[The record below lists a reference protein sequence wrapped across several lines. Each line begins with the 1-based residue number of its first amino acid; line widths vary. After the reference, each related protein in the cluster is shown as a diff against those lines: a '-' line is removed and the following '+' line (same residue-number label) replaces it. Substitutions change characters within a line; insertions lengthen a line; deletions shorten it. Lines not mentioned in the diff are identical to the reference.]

1 MARRVVVTGMGAI
14 TPIGLT
20 VDAFWTALIN
30 GESGVDYITKY
41 DTSEYA
47 TKFAAEV
54 KDFDPVQYIDR
65 KLARRMDT
73 FTQYAVAAAKEA
85 VDFSGL
91 DFSQE
96 DPFRVG
102 VIVGSGIGGMN
113 KFEEEHRK
121 LIQSGPRRVSPFLIP
136 MMISNITP
144 GYISMMY
151 GVKGIN
157 YAPTSACAT
166 AAHAVAL
173 AFREIKYGEAD
184 IIITGGSEAPL
195 THMGVA
201 GFNAM
206 HAISEE
212 NKNPKKASRPFDATR
227 NGFVMG
233 EGGAILLL
241 EELEHAKARGAT
253 ILAEMA
259 GAGMTADA
267 YHITAPDPEAEG
279 AKNAMLF
286 AMREAGWEPEE
297 VDYINAHGTS
307 TPHNDRMETL
317 AIKKALGDY
326 AYKVAISSN
335 KSMIG
340 HMLGAAGAIEMIASV
355 LTIRNGIVPP
365 TINYEHP
372 DPDCDL
378 NYTPNEAVQKDVRTA
393 LSNSF
398 GFGGHNV
405 TLAVKRYD
413 E

>member
-1 MARRVVVTGMGAI
+1 MSKRVVVTGMGAI

-20 VDAFWTALIN
+20 VDDFWKSLVE
-30 GESGVDYITKY
+30 GVSGVDYLTKF
-41 DTSEYA
+41 DTSDYA

-54 KDFDPVQYIDR
+54 KNFDPNQYVDR
-65 KLARRMDT
+65 KLARRMDA

-85 VDFSGL
+85 VEHSGL
-91 DFSQE
+91 EIEKE

-102 VIVGSGIGGMN
+102 AIVGSGIGGFK
-113 KFEEEHRK
+113 KFEDEVRK
-121 LIQSGPRRVSPFLIP
+121 LVESGPKRVSPFLIP
-136 MMISNITP
+136 MMISNISP
-144 GYISMMY
+144 GYISMIY

-157 YAPTSACAT
+157 YSPTSACAT
-166 AAHAVAL
+166 AAHAIGL
-173 AFREIKYGEAD
+173 AYRNIKYGESD
-184 IIITGGSEAPL
+184 VIISGGSEAPL

-212 NKNPKKASRPFDATR
+212 NENPQKASRPFDATR
-227 NGFVMG
+227 TGFVMG
-233 EGGAILLL
+233 EGGAIVIL
-241 EELEHAKARGAT
+241 EELEHAKARGAK
-253 ILAEMA
+253 IYAEIV

-267 YHITAPDPEAEG
+267 YHITAPDPEAAG
-279 AKNAMLF
+279 ATQAMAF
-286 AMREAGWEPEE
+286 AIQEAGLKPEE
-297 VDYINAHGTS
+297 INYINAHGTS
-307 TPHNDRMETL
+307 TPHNDRMETK
-317 AIKKALGDY
+317 AIKKVFGDY
-326 AYKVAISSN
+326 AYKIAISSN

-340 HMLGAAGAIEMIASV
+340 HMLGAAGAVEFIASI

-372 DPDCDL
+372 DPECDL
-378 NYTPNEAVQKDVRTA
+378 NYTPNKAVKRDVRTA
-393 LSNSF
+393 ISNSF